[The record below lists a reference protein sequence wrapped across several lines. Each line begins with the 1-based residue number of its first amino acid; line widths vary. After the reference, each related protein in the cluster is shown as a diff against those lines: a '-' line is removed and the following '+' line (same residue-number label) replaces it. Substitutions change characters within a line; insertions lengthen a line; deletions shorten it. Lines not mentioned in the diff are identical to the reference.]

1 MAIDHPQLLHDL
13 GSTTVDVQG
22 LILDLIHERNVSER
36 SDTPIIFIGH
46 SFGGTLLKQIYVS
59 THPTNSSR
67 TDYHTLH
74 HLIRGYVYLGTP
86 HKDLYVQDMSKLWR
100 AIALNGAAASRA
112 STLQQA
118 LSSMSRINY
127 DFRRLGGEDLPSA
140 CFYETKKTYV
150 GLQQQF
156 IVSKEEATIL
166 SETAELTPLNAEHQ
180 ALGAFEDDEDPN
192 LLRLLSPLER
202 LMSIAEE
209 PVIRQQGVNTH
220 RLRLLSLDGGGVKGL
235 FSILV
240 LQRVI
245 DEARRLEGDNSVC
258 KRPCDYFDLI
268 GGTST
273 GGLLAIM
280 LGRLEMDT
288 RECIST
294 YRALAK
300 KIFWRSPWVDMLQP
314 LPAAT
319 SALLSTSWYS
329 GDILKNCVSKAV
341 KENLPFREKEQ
352 LISVGHA
359 LEDAQLIPG
368 QPTKSRCFV
377 CAVPSGEHKVERIR
391 SYRSIDPNARNTVTY
406 KIWEAARATSAAPM
420 YFPRVHIGD
429 RTYFDGGLESNNPVI
444 EVIEEALEEF
454 PGAEIDTVISI
465 GTGESSSPDPHG
477 TLNIL
482 KHFIHRATNT
492 EAQHQR
498 VLRERTFRELLPGY
512 FRLQGEAKLG
522 EIDLAGFDK
531 LDEIEKLAENYL
543 ASLEGKDIVANCAA
557 RLAMSNKSN

>member
-1 MAIDHPQLLHDL
+1 M
-13 GSTTVDVQG
+13 
-22 LILDLIHERNVSER
+22 DLIQERTASGR

-59 THPTNSSR
+59 THPTNSFAK
-67 TDYHTLH
+67 DYHMLH
-74 HLIRGYVYLGTP
+74 HLIRGYIYFGTP
-86 HKDLYVQDMSKLWR
+86 HKDLHVRDISKLWR
-100 AIALNGAAASRA
+100 AIALGGSVASQS

-118 LSSMSRINY
+118 ISSASRINY
-127 DFRRLGGEDLPSA
+127 DFRRLGGEDLPST
-140 CFYETKKTYV
+140 CFYETEKTYV

-156 IVSKEEATIL
+156 IVSKDEATIN
-166 SETAELTPLNAEHQ
+166 SNSAELTPLDAKHQ
-180 ALGAFEDDEDPN
+180 YLGSFEDEEDPN
-192 LLRLLSPLER
+192 LLRLLGPLER
-202 LMSIAEE
+202 LLLIAEE
-209 PVIRQQGVNTH
+209 PVIRQQGVTTH

-240 LQRVI
+240 LQRVM
-245 DEARRLEGDNSVC
+245 DEAQKLKGDSSGRR
-258 KRPCDYFDLI
+258 RPCDYFDLI

-288 RECIST
+288 RECIT
-294 YRALAK
+294 AYRALAK
-300 KIFWRSPWVDMLQP
+300 KIFWRSPWIDMLQP

-319 SALLSTSWYS
+319 SALLNTSWYS
-329 GDILKNCVSKAV
+329 GEILKECVSKTV
-341 KENLPFREKEQ
+341 KNNLPYPEKEQ
-352 LISVGHA
+352 LISIGHA
-359 LEDAQLIPG
+359 VEDARLVSNR
-368 QPTKSRCFV
+368 PTKSRCFV

-391 SYRSIDPNARNTVTY
+391 SYRSLDPEARNTSTY

-454 PGAEIDTVISI
+454 PGAEIDTIISI

-498 VLRERTFRELLPGY
+498 VLIERAFRDLLPGY

-531 LDEIEKLAENYL
+531 LDEIERLAGSYL
-543 ASLEGKDIVANCAA
+543 ASPEGKHIVANCAA
-557 RLAMSNKSN
+557 RLVTRDE